1 MSTADGEIRVF
12 RLFIVSFGKP
22 VFVHDRQ
29 LTVNL
34 PPVPD
39 CHAPFFRSF
48 KGGQIQGLQ
57 KSLGTG
63 ENASLTIQ
71 LVVCGVQTLD
81 RVRRVDDG
89 SHICGKLEDRS
100 DDIPVSPSAQI
111 ITISL
116 TPRFLRLLR
125 TASQY
130 LALSLSP
137 TSIVRT
143 SFFPSQL
150 IPRMT

>member
-1 MSTADGEIRVF
+1 MSTADGEIRPF
-12 RLFIVSFGKP
+12 RLFIVSFGNP

-29 LTVNL
+29 LAVNL

-71 LVVCGVQTLD
+71 LAVCGVQTLD
-81 RVRRVDDG
+81 RIRRVDDG

-100 DDIPVSPSAQI
+100 DDIPVAFLAFHGVRIFFRPLLCDPVPVGAPVFLVGSI
-111 ITISL
+111 ID
-116 TPRFLRLLR
+116 RFKVIGEGF
-125 TASQY
+125 A
-130 LALSLSP
+130 
-137 TSIVRT
+137 V
-143 SFFPSQL
+143 FV
-150 IPRMT
+150 

>member
-1 MSTADGEIRVF
+1 MSTADGEFRPF

-29 LTVNL
+29 LAVNL

-48 KGGQIQGLQ
+48 KGAQIQGFQ

-71 LVVCGVQTLD
+71 LAVCGVQTLD
-81 RVRRVDDG
+81 RVCRVDDG

-100 DDIPVSPSAQI
+100 DDIPVAFPAFHGVRI
-111 ITISL
+111 
-116 TPRFLRLLR
+116 FLRPLLCDPVSVGAPLFLVGSIIDR
-125 TASQY
+125 FKVIGEG
-130 LALSLSP
+130 LA
-137 TSIVRT
+137 V
-143 SFFPSQL
+143 FV
-150 IPRMT
+150 